1 MEKYIYIRD
10 ISARPCYQNINAR
23 LLYLHIACN
32 VELSTYS
39 YCHSWRSLASELG
52 MSYQNLRTALKQLE
66 KDGLIA
72 TQQATQHATYGATRK
87 VTHRVTHIR
96 LLKITELDE
105 PANEPA
111 NSQANSQSNSQNNSQ
126 SNSIK
131 INNNNFKEERLSPT
145 HARECAE
152 ELAAMATE
160 VLKLTLQ
167 ESDQLLEEFLKR
179 KEIER
184 KTWTDSGDLKAHF
197 LSWCEKNLRTLPKK
211 RKNSPSDDTA
221 ARLEEYAATEE
232 RTKEQTEQEK
242 DEETWG
248 RMMRFA
254 AECAAK
260 RDDRRMVDFLA
271 SADELCEKWGW
282 KKITVEEYQQQLK
295 ERRKRK

>member
-72 TQQATQHATYGATRK
+72 TQQVTQQATYGATRK
-87 VTHRVTHIR
+87 VTHKVTHIR

-131 INNNNFKEERLSPT
+131 TNNNNFKEERLSPT

-152 ELAAMATE
+152 ELAAMAAE
-160 VLKLTLQ
+160 VLRLARQ
-167 ESDQLLEEFLKR
+167 EADFLLGEFLKR

-184 KTWTDSGDLKAHF
+184 KTWTDEGDLKAHF
-197 LSWCEKNLRTLPKK
+197 LAWCEKNLKTLPKR
-211 RKNSPSDDTA
+211 RKNSQSDDHA
-221 ARLEEYAATEE
+221 ARMEEYAATEE
-232 RTKEQTEQEK
+232 RTKEQTEEEK
-242 DEETWG
+242 DIQSW
-248 RMMRFA
+248 RSMMQCAYECDEKGDGEKA
-254 AECAAK
+254 AS
-260 RDDRRMVDFLA
+260 FLA
-271 SADELCEKWGW
+271 YADEFCDKWGW
-282 KKITVEEYQQQLK
+282 KKMTIEEYKQKLK

>member
-10 ISARPCYQNINAR
+10 ISARPCYQNVNAR

-39 YCHSWRSLASELG
+39 YCHSWRTLAAELG

-72 TQQATQHATYGATRK
+72 TQQVTQQATYGATRK
-87 VTHRVTHIR
+87 VTYKVTHIR

-111 NSQANSQSNSQNNSQ
+111 NSQANSQSNSQ

-131 INNNNFKEERLSPT
+131 INNNNKQQEPFTLT
-145 HARECAE
+145 NARERVSSFAAALGAE
-152 ELAAMATE
+152 LGLNPSEAADLAGKWLQRMR
-160 VLKLTLQ
+160 LK
-167 ESDQLLEEFLKR
+167 K
-179 KEIER
+179 
-184 KTWTDSGDLKAHF
+184 KTWTDEADA
-197 LSWCEKNLRTLPKK
+197 LSHLVSWAEKHTPLRNPKK
-211 RKNSPSDDTA
+211 LSRAAEDHA
-221 ARLEEYAATEE
+221 ARMEEYAATEE
-232 RTKEQTEQEK
+232 RKQEQTEQEK

-254 AECAAK
+254 AECESK
-260 RDDRRMVDFLA
+260 GDEWRMLDFLA
-271 SADELCEKWGW
+271 SAHQLCEKWGW
-282 KKITVEEYQQQLK
+282 KKMSIAEYNKRQK

>member
-39 YCHSWRSLASELG
+39 YCHSWRSLVSELG

-72 TQQATQHATYGATRK
+72 TQQVTQQATYGATRK
-87 VTHRVTHIR
+87 VTHKVTHIR

-111 NSQANSQSNSQNNSQ
+111 NSQANSQTNSQTNSQ

-131 INNNNFKEERLSPT
+131 INKNNNKEEKLPPPY
-145 HARECAE
+145 AREHAE
-152 ELAAMATE
+152 ELAAMAAE
-160 VLKLTLQ
+160 VLKLTRQ
-167 ESDQLLEEFLKR
+167 EADFLLGEFLKR
-179 KEIER
+179 KEIEK
-184 KTWTDSGDLKAHF
+184 KTWTDEGDLKAHF
-197 LSWCEKNLRTLPKK
+197 LAWCEKNLKQLPKR
-211 RKNSPSDDTA
+211 RKNGQADDHA

-232 RTKEQTEQEK
+232 RTKEQKEQDK
-242 DEETWG
+242 DLQSW
-248 RMMRFA
+248 RNMMRCAYECDEKGDGEKA
-254 AECAAK
+254 AS
-260 RDDRRMVDFLA
+260 FLA
-271 SADELCEKWGW
+271 YADQFCEKWGW
-282 KKITVEEYQQQLK
+282 GKMTIEEYKQKLK

>member
-72 TQQATQHATYGATRK
+72 TQQVTQQATYGATRK
-87 VTHRVTHIR
+87 VTHKVTHIR

-111 NSQANSQSNSQNNSQ
+111 NSQANSQTNSQT
-126 SNSIK
+126 NSIK
-131 INNNNFKEERLSPT
+131 INNNNNKEERLSPT

-152 ELAAMATE
+152 ELAAMAAE
-160 VLKLTLQ
+160 VLKLTRQ
-167 ESDQLLEEFLKR
+167 EVDFLLGEFLKR
-179 KEIER
+179 KEIEK

-211 RKNSPSDDTA
+211 RKNSQSDDHA
-221 ARLEEYAATEE
+221 ARMEEYAATEE
-232 RTKEQTEQEK
+232 RKQEQTEQEK

-254 AECAAK
+254 AECEAK
-260 RDDRRMVDFLA
+260 GDEWRMLDFLA
-271 SADELCEKWGW
+271 SAHQLCEKWGW
-282 KKITVEEYQQQLK
+282 KKMSISEFNKKQK
-295 ERRKRK
+295 ERRKTK